1 MINNYM
7 CEQCDKAAVCKIM
20 DILAKFSDDAKKPL
34 GVDISMDS
42 CLNFVPD
49 EESVEET
56 PADE

>member
-34 GVDISMDS
+34 GVDIFYG
-42 CLNFVPD
+42 FVF
-49 EESVEET
+49 EFCTRRRVCGGN
-56 PADE
+56 ARR